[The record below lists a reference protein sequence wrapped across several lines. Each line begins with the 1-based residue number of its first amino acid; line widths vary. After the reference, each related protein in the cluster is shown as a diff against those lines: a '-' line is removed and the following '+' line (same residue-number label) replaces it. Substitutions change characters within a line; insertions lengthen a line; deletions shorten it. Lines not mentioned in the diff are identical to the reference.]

1 MRFRSAD
8 LEEVPTEI
16 VDLVALDSWMWGIRL
31 CKHRTRPTVSPSCL
45 KMPLVPIQVTCSIVC
60 NKCTHPGSPST
71 INQPPGFLFTAHQD
85 LPTKIFTIYLAS
97 VTQATRTDFG
107 VKSKPIIVVQFL
119 IQFLSVFWMHVRFD
133 CKIIAIQP
141 YKEAKR
147 QLQ

>member
-1 MRFRSAD
+1 M
-8 LEEVPTEI
+8 
-16 VDLVALDSWMWGIRL
+16 
-31 CKHRTRPTVSPSCL
+31 HRTRPTVSPSCL

-119 IQFLSVFWMHVRFD
+119 IQFLSVFLKLLQYNHTKKLRGNSNKKRFRMPSYVGD
-133 CKIIAIQP
+133 P
-141 YKEAKR
+141 R
-147 QLQ
+147 PSMLQSLPPWVPRPIGRCRKH